1 MPPKSWTQPI
11 VIMKEKFLKRLRAVE
26 LYQQGHS
33 AKQVAELLHCDHH
46 DVVIWSKR
54 YEKHGEKGL
63 QSRPHRQLTVDEKVK
78 IRTLYLQKNVSLY
91 DLGVMFQISY
101 TTVKKMTRQPI
112 ETLSEKYKQEDFNYI
127 NMRRSKRPEPQ
138 TELERLQRENEYL
151 RAENALLKKVRTLM
165 QEKRNRRV
173 GIGQSPS
180 EH

>member
-1 MPPKSWTQPI
+1 M
-11 VIMKEKFLKRLRAVE
+11 
-26 LYQQGHS
+26 
-33 AKQVAELLHCDHH
+33 
-46 DVVIWSKR
+46 
-54 YEKHGEKGL
+54 
-63 QSRPHRQLTVDEKVK
+63 
-78 IRTLYLQKNVSLY
+78 Y
-91 DLGVMFQISY
+91 DLGVVLKISY
-101 TTVKKMTRQPI
+101 TTAKKLTRQPI

-127 NMRRSKRPEPQ
+127 MRRSKRPEPQ

>member
-1 MPPKSWTQPI
+1 MI
-11 VIMKEKFLKRLRAVE
+11 
-26 LYQQGHS
+26 
-33 AKQVAELLHCDHH
+33 
-46 DVVIWSKR
+46 
-54 YEKHGEKGL
+54 
-63 QSRPHRQLTVDEKVK
+63 
-78 IRTLYLQKNVSLY
+78 
-91 DLGVMFQISY
+91 
-101 TTVKKMTRQPI
+101 RQPI